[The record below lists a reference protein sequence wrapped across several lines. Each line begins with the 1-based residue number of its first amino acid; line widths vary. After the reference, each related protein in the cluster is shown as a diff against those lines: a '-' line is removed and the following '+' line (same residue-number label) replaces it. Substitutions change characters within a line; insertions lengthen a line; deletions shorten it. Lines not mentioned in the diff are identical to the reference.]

1 MKLTDIQPLLVDAL
15 PSMTDEDITNVIRQT
30 RLYLLQQCDWTQLPD
45 SPLTEGERAEWA
57 TYRQA
62 LRDILET
69 NSANLAET
77 IFPTPPERA

>member
-15 PSMTDEDITNVIRQT
+15 PSMTDEDIANVIRQT
-30 RLYLLQQCDWTQLPD
+30 RTYILQQCDWTQLPD
-45 SPLTEGERAEWA
+45 SPLTEAKRTEWA

-69 NSANLAET
+69 NSTNLAET
-77 IFPTPPERA
+77 IFPTPPEGA